1 MTTFRL
7 GLHLLAATVWVG
19 GQLVLA
25 GLVPTLRRIG
35 GDAPHLVAQ
44 RFNLIAWPAYFHLLM
59 TGVWSLLE
67 VGDVDPALIALKFLA
82 FIISGAGAAITSWP
96 EAGRRWWPSVGPW
109 RHWERLP
116 PSSSASRSAEC
127 GVQRLDWDSS
137 YSFWSSSTSSLVNAF
152 TVERGTRPAS
162 ATSG

>member
-1 MTTFRL
+1 VTTFRL

-44 RFNLIAWPAYFHLLM
+44 RFNLIAWPAYFLLLM

-67 VGDVDPALIALKFLA
+67 VGDVDPALFALKFLA
-82 FIISGAGAAITSWP
+82 FIISGAGAAIHVL
-96 EAGRRWWPSVGPW
+96 ARGRTAMVAVGGAM
-109 RHWERLP
+109 
-116 PSSSASRSAEC
+116 ASLGAIAALFL
-127 GVQRLDWDSS
+127 GVAL
-137 YSFWSSSTSSLVNAF
+137 
-152 TVERGTRPAS
+152 G
-162 ATSG
+162 